1 MFSDSQL
8 KFNRFYWI
16 EVTDKNHPC
25 FEKQFKVL
33 FTGIAFRNVE
43 YLKEDKIVNTDAEV
57 VLQKIKM
64 RTKKAPDEYFFLH
77 EINIFREADNELF
90 NTSY

>member
-1 MFSDSQL
+1 MLLDSQL

-43 YLKEDKIVNTDAEV
+43 YLKEEKSIDTNADV

-64 RTKKAPDEYFFLH
+64 RTKKAVDEYFFLS
-77 EINIFREADNELF
+77 EIKVYREADNELF